1 MAISYPDVRR
11 PNHHEVVLQML
22 IGEQGIFETMRD
34 ALVFCS
40 ALGYSRGR
48 REEFS
53 PNPNAIAWSTMA
65 ANQLFEQLLLMI
77 TASTSRDTPEQLGDG
92 AIRERVKAFEEYAC
106 GGLSVI
112 AEEIGRGLNAENA
125 VLALLGKEISEMNND
140 GFKPFEGGAKA
151 FDPFV

>member
-1 MAISYPDVRR
+1 MAVVYPDVRR
-11 PNHHEVVLQML
+11 PNHHEGTLQTL
-22 IGEQGIFETMRD
+22 IGEMGIFETMRD

-40 ALGYSRGR
+40 ALGFSRGR
-48 REEFS
+48 REQFS
-53 PNPNAIAWSTMA
+53 PNPNAIAWPTMA

-92 AIRERVKAFEEYAC
+92 AMRERVKAFEEYAC

-112 AEEIGRGLNAENA
+112 AEEIARGLKPEDA
-125 VLALLGKEISEMNND
+125 VLAILGKEISERQRGD
-140 GFKPFEGGAKA
+140 FDPFEGGSTT